1 MQAGDYNFSI
11 SSFTFVVVFVGIIKI
26 VAQLNEIIGLLR
38 SKSKIE
44 TELIEAIKTIKEK
57 NHF

>member
-1 MQAGDYNFSI
+1 MIKIFSVT
-11 SSFTFVVVFVGIIKI
+11 SFIFVVVFVGIIKI
-26 VAQLNEIIGLLR
+26 VTQLNEIIGLLR

-44 TELIEAIKTIKEK
+44 TELVEAIKTIKEK

>member
-1 MQAGDYNFSI
+1 MITIFSI